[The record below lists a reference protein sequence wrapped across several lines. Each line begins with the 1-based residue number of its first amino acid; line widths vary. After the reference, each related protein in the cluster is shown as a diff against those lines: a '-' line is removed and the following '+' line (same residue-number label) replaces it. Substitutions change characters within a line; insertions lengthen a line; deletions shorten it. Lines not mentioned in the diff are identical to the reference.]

1 MFLNANSL
9 IIYSHLR
16 SIFMYNHTTQIRVR
30 YSETDRMN
38 YVYYGNYAQYFEVA
52 RVEALRNLGISYK
65 ELEEVEGVMLPVLDY
80 QIKFFKPGFYDELLT
95 INTSIVK
102 MPEARICFE
111 YDVFNEK
118 NELINKASTTLVF
131 VNKATGKPM
140 PAPANFLKLLQPYFN

>member
-1 MFLNANSL
+1 
-9 IIYSHLR
+9 
-16 SIFMYNHTTQIRVR
+16 MYNHTTQIRVR

-65 ELEEVEGVMLPVLDY
+65 SLEEVEGVMLPVLDY

-95 INTSIVK
+95 IKTVIVK
-102 MPEARICFE
+102 MPQARIFFE
-111 YDVFNEK
+111 YEVFNEK
-118 NELINKASTTLVF
+118 MELINKASTTLVF

-140 PAPANFLKLLQPYFN
+140 SAPANFLKLLQPYFN

>member
-16 SIFMYNHTTQIRVR
+16 SKFMYNHSTQIRVR

>member
-1 MFLNANSL
+1 
-9 IIYSHLR
+9 
-16 SIFMYNHTTQIRVR
+16 
-30 YSETDRMN
+30 MN

-65 ELEEVEGVMLPVLDY
+65 ELEEIEGVMLPVLDY

-95 INTSIVK
+95 INTTIVK

-131 VNKATGKPM
+131 VRKNTMKPM
-140 PAPANFLKLLQPYFN
+140 MAPDSLLSKLKIYFS